1 MIELKSPGTR
11 ADIVVALD
19 LLVTLTP
26 ETTER
31 WPGLTEAV
39 HWLVDDIFWDERD
52 VAESIGWTLR
62 DEQEVAA
69 IGAVLVP
76 LLAVLDALGP
86 CARSVTTAAGL
97 IQLSMSATTGAG
109 IAHAGC
115 RVSVMFLVARTP
127 RPYLPSTTRA
137 SARQPCETH
146 FASSGVVRSA

>member
-39 HWLVDDIFWDERD
+39 HWLVDDTFWDERD

-62 DEQEVAA
+62 DGQEVAA
-69 IGAVLVP
+69 IRAVLVP
-76 LLAVLDALGP
+76 LLAVLDELGP
-86 CARSVTTAAGL
+86 LAPDPDYLRHRRWPDVRIAAGNAHRLL
-97 IQLSMSATTGAG
+97 ISAPA
-109 IAHAGC
+109 
-115 RVSVMFLVARTP
+115 P
-127 RPYLPSTTRA
+127 
-137 SARQPCETH
+137 
-146 FASSGVVRSA
+146 